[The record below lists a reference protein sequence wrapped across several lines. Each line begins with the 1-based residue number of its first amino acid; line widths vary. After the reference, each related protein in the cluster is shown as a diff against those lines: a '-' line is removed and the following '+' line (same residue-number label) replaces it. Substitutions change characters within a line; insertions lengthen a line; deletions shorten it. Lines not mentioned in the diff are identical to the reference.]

1 MASQPQAVHS
11 VLTKASKR
19 RVEHA
24 TMPALLVD
32 HAKRLKDK
40 DFQNTLERE
49 RAMQRRRERA
59 HNISQSLLHLG
70 TANNSYLRGLDP
82 LYVARRQ
89 RQLTGIRQQVASLQ
103 N

>member
-1 MASQPQAVHS
+1 MASQPQAGHS
-11 VLTKASKR
+11 VLTKAPKR

-24 TMPALLVD
+24 TTPALLVD

-49 RAMQRRRERA
+49 RKMQRARERA

-70 TANNSYLRGLDP
+70 TANRSFLPNLEP

-89 RQLTGIRQQVASLQ
+89 RELADIRRQVAGSQ

>member
-11 VLTKASKR
+11 VLTKAPKR

-40 DFQNTLERE
+40 DLQNTLERE
-49 RAMQRRRERA
+49 RKLQRARERA

-70 TANNSYLRGLDP
+70 TANSSYLRGLDP
-82 LYVARRQ
+82 LYAARRQ

>member
-24 TMPALLVD
+24 TMPTLLVD

-40 DFQNTLERE
+40 EFQNTLERE

-59 HNISQSLLHLG
+59 HNISQSLLHLSA
-70 TANNSYLRGLDP
+70 ANRGHLPNLEP

-89 RQLTGIRQQVASLQ
+89 RELVDIRRQVAGSQ